1 PTTPK
6 EPAPTTPK
14 EPAPTTPKEPAP
26 TTPKEPAPTTPKE
39 PAPTT
44 PKEPAPA
51 APASES
57 GKSQST
63 ITLKAF
69 AVFDHPDFTNGKT
82 SSARQE
88 IVDAFIDAYIKK

>member
-1 PTTPK
+1 KEPAPTAPKEPAPTAPKEPAPNTPK
-6 EPAPTTPK
+6 EPAPT
-14 EPAPTTPKEPAP
+14 
-26 TTPKEPAPTTPKE
+26 
-39 PAPTT
+39 
-44 PKEPAPA
+44 APA
-51 APASES
+51 APQTNES

-82 SSARQE
+82 SLARQE

>member
-1 PTTPK
+1 
-6 EPAPTTPK
+6 PAPTTPK

-26 TTPKEPAPTTPKE
+26 
-39 PAPTT
+39 
-44 PKEPAPA
+44 
-51 APASES
+51 ES
-57 GKSQST
+57 KSQST

>member
-1 PTTPK
+1 
-6 EPAPTTPK
+6 PAPTTPK
-14 EPAPTTPKEPAP
+14 EPAAE
-26 TTPKEPAPTTPKE
+26 
-39 PAPTT
+39 
-44 PKEPAPA
+44 A
-51 APASES
+51 ATES

-88 IVDAFIDAYIKK
+88 IVDAFINTYIKK

>member
-1 PTTPK
+1 
-6 EPAPTTPK
+6 PAPTTPK
-14 EPAPTTPKEPAP
+14 EPAPTTPKEPAA
-26 TTPKEPAPTTPKE
+26 E
-39 PAPTT
+39 
-44 PKEPAPA
+44 A
-51 APASES
+51 ATES

-88 IVDAFIDAYIKK
+88 IVDAFINTYIKK

>member
-1 PTTPK
+1 
-6 EPAPTTPK
+6 
-14 EPAPTTPKEPAP
+14 PAP

-51 APASES
+51 SES
-57 GKSQST
+57 KSQST

-88 IVDAFIDAYIKK
+88 IVDAFINTYIKK

>member
-1 PTTPK
+1 

-14 EPAPTTPKEPAP
+14 EPAPTTPKEPVP
-26 TTPKEPAPTTPKE
+26 VTTTTEP
-39 PAPTT
+39 
-44 PKEPAPA
+44 
-51 APASES
+51 
-57 GKSQST
+57 GKPQST

-82 SSARQE
+82 SLARQE

>member
-1 PTTPK
+1 
-6 EPAPTTPK
+6 
-14 EPAPTTPKEPAP
+14 
-26 TTPKEPAPTTPKE
+26 APTTPKE

-51 APASES
+51 ATTES

-88 IVDAFIDAYIKK
+88 IVEAFIDAYIKK